1 MNNYNI
7 YILFAILLKLS
18 CFRTDVVVVSL
29 LYCVGGFS
37 HNMLMCGVY
46 VWRIVVESRVMAGFN
61 VG

>member
-18 CFRTDVVVVSL
+18 CFRAGVVVVSL
-29 LYCVGGFS
+29 LYRVGRDFS
-37 HNMLMCGVY
+37 HNMLI
-46 VWRIVVESRVMAGFN
+46 VWRIVESRVMAGFI